1 MTTERKKKAYLEI
14 AKIINTH
21 GVRGD
26 MKAELWCD
34 SPDTIKKIHTLYLS
48 PDGDGALS
56 VTNPRMFGKYLLFR
70 AEGIDTPEDAAR
82 YKEHILYAKREDIPK
97 KKNESFIAD
106 IIGLPVLDAD
116 TGARYGTLS
125 DVTETPA
132 NTIYEVKTDTGTV
145 LLPAVK
151 EFIIRIDEET
161 GVYVRPIP
169 GMFTEAH
176 FDDEEDSHAL

>member
-1 MTTERKKKAYLEI
+1 MTE
-14 AKIINTH
+14 N
-21 GVRGD
+21 
-26 MKAELWCD
+26 
-34 SPDTIKKIHTLYLS
+34 
-48 PDGDGALS
+48 
-56 VTNPRMFGKYLLFR
+56 
-70 AEGIDTPEDAAR
+70 
-82 YKEHILYAKREDIPK
+82 
-97 KKNESFIAD
+97 
-106 IIGLPVLDAD
+106 
-116 TGARYGTLS
+116 
-125 DVTETPA
+125 PA